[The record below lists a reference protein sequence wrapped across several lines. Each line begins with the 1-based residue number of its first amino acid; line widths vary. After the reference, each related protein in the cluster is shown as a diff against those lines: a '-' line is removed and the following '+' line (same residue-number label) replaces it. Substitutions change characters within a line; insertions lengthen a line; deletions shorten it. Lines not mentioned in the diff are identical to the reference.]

1 MENIYVGIDV
11 SKKKFDACI
20 KNDQNV
26 VQMKARTY
34 DQSKDGMERFIKDLK
49 EISNQNNVLIGL
61 EASGI
66 YHRNLMHY
74 LLKHNF
80 GVREFNPLEISAL
93 RKGRIRK
100 TKTDKID
107 AEVIADAVRWDVKT
121 NTERYLTDEEYL
133 KMKEMSSIYNRV
145 VSKITDLKIEL
156 HLALSSL
163 CPGYDSLFRN
173 ILSSTSVEI
182 LKRSMK
188 QTRLFQ
194 ISEKEIRKILDKN
207 YSNDTD
213 TTKLARD
220 IKDTFN
226 SSTCPDYAKE
236 ALVTDVKFILMQYH
250 TLKKQKQQIEKKIKR
265 SVNKINPESLSIPG
279 VGEITCSIILG
290 SLGNVKRFRDGKA
303 ITGYAGL
310 DPIVTQSG
318 KSVNRTGHI
327 SKRGNKY
334 LRTALINAAL
344 VGIRSNP
351 VLRDRYHHLRD
362 KGKSHLVALVAC
374 ARKLL
379 LIIYSVEK
387 NGKRFYVPSYIQDQ

>member
-11 SKKKFDACI
+11 SKNKFDTYI
-20 KNDQNV
+20 KNEQNEML
-26 VQMKARTY
+26 MKARTY
-34 DQSKDGMERFIKDLK
+34 EQSKDGMERFIKDLK
-49 EISNQNNVLIGL
+49 KITNQNNIMIGL

-74 LLKHNF
+74 LLEHDF

-107 AEVIADAVRWDVKT
+107 AEVIADAVRWDLKT
-121 NTERYLTDEEYL
+121 NTERYLSDEKYL
-133 KMKEMSSIYNRV
+133 KMKEMSSVYNRV
-145 VSKITDLKIEL
+145 VSKITGLKIEVQQS
-156 HLALSSL
+156 LSSL
-163 CPGYDSLFRN
+163 CPGYGAFFKD

-207 YSNDTD
+207 YPNETD
-213 TTKLARD
+213 TRKLAHD
-220 IKDTFN
+220 IKETFN
-226 SSTCPDYAKE
+226 NSTCPDYAKE
-236 ALVTDVKFILMQYH
+236 ALVTDVKFILMQYD

-265 SVNKINPESLSIPG
+265 SVKKINPESLSIPG

-344 VGIRSNP
+344 VGIRYNP
-351 VLRDRYHHLRD
+351 VLKARYHHLRG

-387 NGKRFYVPSYIQDQ
+387 NGKRFYVPSYVDNQ